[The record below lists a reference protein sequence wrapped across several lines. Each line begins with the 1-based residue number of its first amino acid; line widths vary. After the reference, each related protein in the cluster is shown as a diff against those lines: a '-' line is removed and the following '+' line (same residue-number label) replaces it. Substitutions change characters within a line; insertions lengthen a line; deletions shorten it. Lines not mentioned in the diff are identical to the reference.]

1 MPNRTKDDGYK
12 VTVQPNGDRETPDR
26 PWGRIVEVS
35 VQDIPGPN
43 AGEWGELARE
53 LLLRLEKT
61 PPDKALAIFICD
73 TPTLKRA
80 IKTLSAYFRKHHG
93 KTVVRLASH
102 VFPDGTSVLYI
113 RRGENWSRRREPDD
127 DRIPTGDDLP
137 LDSEPIEEETHE
149 QENPNGRRRGRPRRN
164 AQRG

>member
-1 MPNRTKDDGYK
+1 MPNRTKDDDYK
-12 VTVQPNGDRETPDR
+12 VTVKPNGDRETPDR

-61 PPDKALAIFICD
+61 PPDKALAILICD

-93 KTVVRLASH
+93 KAVVRLASH
-102 VFPDGTSVLYI
+102 VFQDGTPILYV
-113 RRGENWSRRREPDD
+113 RRGENWRRRRDPADP
-127 DRIPTGDDLP
+127 IPSEL
-137 LDSEPIEEETHE
+137 EPIEEETHE
-149 QENPNGRRRGRPRRN
+149 QENSNGRRRGRPRRH